1 MWLAGDQNDAND
13 PKQTQAVSQSLLSVD
28 RLDRAAYPNMERYK
42 RPLQIVHLT

>member
-28 RLDRAAYPNMERYK
+28 RLDRAAYPNMSAISGRFK
-42 RPLQIVHLT
+42 LFI